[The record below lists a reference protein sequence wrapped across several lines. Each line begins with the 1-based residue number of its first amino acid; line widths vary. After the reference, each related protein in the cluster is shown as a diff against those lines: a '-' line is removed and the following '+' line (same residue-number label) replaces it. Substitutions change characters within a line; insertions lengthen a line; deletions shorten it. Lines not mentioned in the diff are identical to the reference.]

1 MDVSYEMNVIY
12 SYLTG
17 LARTLDDLQAEMG
30 PSFGENKQRRLDCA
44 DKLFFMT
51 RSVECFADRVS
62 KLWETADLEGYA
74 QRRGG
79 REAS

>member
-1 MDVSYEMNVIY
+1 MIY
-12 SYLTG
+12 RRKWGRHSV
-17 LARTLDDLQAEMG
+17 RTSRDDW
-30 PSFGENKQRRLDCA
+30 DCA